1 MGNLKIAVL
10 ASGRG
15 SDFESIAEGVEKGA
29 VSAEIV
35 LMLTDKGGAGAIGK
49 AKKHNIECVVLE
61 KGREESDEE
70 YYVRMDKELDK
81 RKVELVV
88 LAGWMKYIK
97 SSRFI
102 RKWYGKLINIHPS
115 LLPKFPGAHG
125 QKDAFEAGEKVS
137 GYTIHFVDESLDG
150 GPIIYQEKVDISGC
164 KSADEVAARILE
176 REHVGL
182 PMIVDTFAKG
192 KYEIRGKK
200 VTYVLFDAKGRSER

>member
-1 MGNLKIAVL
+1 L

-15 SDFESIAEGVEKGA
+15 SDFESIAEGVEKGG
-29 VSAEIV
+29 VDAEIV
-35 LMLTDKGGAGAIGK
+35 LMLTDKAGAGALEK
-49 AKKHNIECVVLE
+49 AERHKVESMVLE
-61 KGREESDEE
+61 KGEEEGDEE
-70 YYVRMDKELDK
+70 YYVRVDMELDK

-88 LAGWMKYIK
+88 LAGWMKYIR

-125 QKDAFEAGEKVS
+125 QKDAFEAGEKLS
-137 GYTIHFVDESLDG
+137 GYSIHFVDESLDG
-150 GPIIYQEKVDISGC
+150 GAVIYQEEVDISEC
-164 KSADEVAARILE
+164 KSADAVAAKILE

-192 KYEIRGKK
+192 RYEIS
-200 VTYVLFDAKGRSER
+200 GRSVRYVPNAPSKA

>member
-1 MGNLKIAVL
+1 M

-15 SDFESIAEGVEKGA
+15 SDFESIAEGVEKGG
-29 VSAEIV
+29 VDAEIV
-35 LMLTDKGGAGAIGK
+35 LMLTDKAGAGALEK
-49 AKKHNIECVVLE
+49 AERHKVESMVLE
-61 KGREESDEE
+61 KGEEEGDEE
-70 YYVRMDKELDK
+70 YYVRVDMELDK

-88 LAGWMKYIK
+88 LAGWMKYIR

-125 QKDAFEAGEKVS
+125 QKDAFEAGEKLS
-137 GYTIHFVDESLDG
+137 GYSIHFVDESLDG
-150 GPIIYQEKVDISGC
+150 GAVIYQEEVDISEC
-164 KSADEVAARILE
+164 KSADAVAAKILE

-192 KYEIRGKK
+192 RYEIS
-200 VTYVLFDAKGRSER
+200 GRSVRYVPNAPSKA